1 MKSPITWI
9 GENGHLRDCRFD
21 STKAFHG
28 GAITWSGSNGTLQY
42 NKFINTHALGVWGSI
57 YLSGENTTLRNCY
70 FLKWIKI
77 K

>member
-28 GAITWSGSNGTLQY
+28 GAITWSGSNGTIQY
-42 NKFINTHALGVWGSI
+42 IKFSNIRALGVGGSI

-70 FLKWIKI
+70 FLK
-77 K
+77 